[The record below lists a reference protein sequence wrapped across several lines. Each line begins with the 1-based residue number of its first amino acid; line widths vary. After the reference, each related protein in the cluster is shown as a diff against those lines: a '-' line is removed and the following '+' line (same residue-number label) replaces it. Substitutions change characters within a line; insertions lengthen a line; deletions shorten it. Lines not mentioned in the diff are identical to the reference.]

1 MSIQVWRRA
10 ACAHRGSRRRVGS
23 RAAAGRGLRIAVALF
38 AASFS
43 PVSAQLGLGV
53 IGGLSRASFTG
64 SGAIEVMN
72 RTTFLVGVMGDVPL
86 GEIFSIRPE
95 LYVSTKGAKV
105 NAALGDYRL
114 GPSKMLMLSYIQMPI
129 LAQLRTAQGGS
140 VRPHLFGGVSAG
152 ALLSCELQGQ
162 DCDDIAQID
171 HRAIDIG
178 VVVGGEAEW
187 RGLGIGA
194 RYEAGVR
201 AMEASTL
208 GNEIYNGVLSFTA
221 RYMFR
226 R

>member
-10 ACAHRGSRRRVGS
+10 VCADHEFRRRVGGC
-23 RAAAGRGLRIAVALF
+23 AAAGRGLRVAVTLF

-43 PVSAQLGLGV
+43 PVSAQLDFGV
-53 IGGLSRASFTG
+53 IGGLGRAGFTG
-64 SGAIEVMN
+64 SGAIEVMS
-72 RTTFLVGVMGDVPL
+72 RTTFLIGVMGDVPF
-86 GEIFSIRPE
+86 GETFSIRPE
-95 LYVSTKGAKV
+95 FYVSSKGAEV
-105 NAALGDYRL
+105 NTTLGDYRL
-114 GPSKMLMLSYIQMPI
+114 GPSKMFTLSYIQMPV

-140 VRPHLFGGVSAG
+140 VRPHLFGGVSVG
-152 ALLSCELQGQ
+152 VLLGCELQGR

-171 HRAIDIG
+171 YRAFDIG

-201 AMEASTL
+201 AVEASTL
-208 GNEIYNGVLSFTA
+208 GNEIYNGVLSFTV

>member
-1 MSIQVWRRA
+1 MSIKIWRRA
-10 ACAHRGSRRRVGS
+10 ACAGRGFRRRVGG
-23 RAAAGRGLRIAVALF
+23 RAAAVRGLRVVVTLLAL
-38 AASFS
+38 SFS
-43 PVSAQLGLGV
+43 PVSAQLGFGV

-64 SGAIEVMN
+64 SGAIEVAN
-72 RTTFLVGVMGDVPL
+72 RTAFLIGVMSDVPF
-86 GEIFSIRPE
+86 GGTFSIRPE
-95 LYVSTKGAKV
+95 LYVSSKGAEV
-105 NAALGDYRL
+105 NTTLGDYRL
-114 GPSKMLMLSYIQMPI
+114 GPSKMFTLSYIQMPV

-140 VRPHLFGGVSAG
+140 VRPHLFGGVSVG
-152 ALLSCELQGQ
+152 VLLGCELQGR

-171 HRAIDIG
+171 YRAFDIG

-201 AMEASTL
+201 AVEASTL
-208 GNEIYNGVLSFTA
+208 GNEIYNGVLSFTV